1 MKKIIL
7 SILSAVVA
15 LTATAQNFNVN
26 AVVICK
32 TDGTRDTITVA
43 KQSSA
48 LNSSF
53 YGKENPVD
61 DDYIQL
67 SFTLSDNYDITCSCS
82 LTPVGKNAPYDSYGI
97 MLSSNHIDSIPK
109 YSYNGYYGQG
119 LYIVDTKQWY
129 RYSYEQYI
137 GGKYEYVYY
146 ASDIE
151 QSFRFVPGQNY
162 YARAYYLLDGKA
174 YYSSEIELRAVKTL
188 NAVRNYYY
196 SDYANMGNSLVVKID
211 AEKIFGAHADLFGA
225 VTDYK
230 KLLLAQYISRAL
242 TTKDQSELLALTTK
256 TEECD
261 DGTLYILD
269 DVPASVL
276 DEALQLIDN
285 DLKKTR
291 YLQANKENLY
301 TGGTSSDAFRTTTDC
316 TFEMVTADEKWG
328 IRDNQYLLVTPI
340 GTYRKPMVAFELTHL
355 VQPGKTYDVTLTFA
369 PNTEDETDSLRT
381 CFDVLIADLAD
392 NGTVPLTTK
401 AERFGT
407 DTLVSKKP
415 AFIAMPH
422 ELKVMTMQY
431 TAKSFVDKLY
441 LLIENPLSVFNAK
454 IRASFSFGYRIVGV
468 EVKPH
473 EE

>member
-1 MKKIIL
+1 MKKIFL
-7 SILSAVVA
+7 SILSVVA

-43 KQSSA
+43 KHSSA

-82 LTPVGKNAPYDSYGI
+82 LTPVGQNAPYDSYGI

-109 YSYNGYYGQG
+109 YSYNGYYGQR

-230 KLLLAQYISRAL
+230 KMLLVQYISRAL

-276 DEALQLIDN
+276 DEALLLIDN
-285 DLKKTR
+285 DLKATY
-291 YLQANKENLY
+291 YLQANIENLY
-301 TGGTSSDAFRTTTDC
+301 TGGTSTADFTTAAC
-316 TFEMVTADEKWG
+316 NPNMVTVDEKWG
-328 IRDNQYLLVTPI
+328 IRDNQYLVTVPAF
-340 GTYRKPMVAFELTHL
+340 TTSKPRIAFELNHL
-355 VQPGKTYDVTLTFA
+355 IQAEKTYDITLTFA
-369 PNTEDETDSLRT
+369 PNTEDETDSLSVYFYAT
-381 CFDVLIADLAD
+381 IANLKD
-392 NGTVPLTTK
+392 NGTVPK
-401 AERFGT
+401 IADGNRFGT
-407 DTLVSKKP
+407 DTLVSNKP
-415 AFIAMPH
+415 VFIAKPM
-422 ELKVMTMQY
+422 EQKVMTMPY
-431 TAKSFVDKLY
+431 VAKNFTDKLY
-441 LLIENPLSVFNAK
+441 LQLDHIY
-454 IRASFSFGYRIVGV
+454 SFTSSANRRKYGREFRIVGV

>member
-7 SILSAVVA
+7 SILSVVVA

-43 KQSSA
+43 RQSSA
-48 LNSSF
+48 FNSSF

-67 SFTLSDNYDITCSCS
+67 SFTLSDYYDITCSCS
-82 LTPVGKNAPYDSYGI
+82 LTPVGQNAPYDSYGI

-119 LYIVDTKQWY
+119 LYIVDTQQWY

-174 YYSSEIELRAVKTL
+174 YYSSEIDLRAAKTL
-188 NAVRNYYY
+188 NAVQNYYY

-230 KLLLAQYISRAL
+230 KMLLAQYISRTL
-242 TTKDQSELLALTTK
+242 TTKDQSELLTMATK

-285 DLKKTR
+285 DLKATR
-291 YLQANKENLY
+291 YLQANKDNVY
-301 TGGTSSDAFRTTTDC
+301 TEGTYTTSFGTSNC
-316 TFEMVTADEKWG
+316 NPKMVTADEKWG
-328 IRDNQYLLVTPI
+328 IRENQYLVTVPTMTTARPRI
-340 GTYRKPMVAFELTHL
+340 AFELNHL
-355 VQPGKTYDVTLTFA
+355 VQAGKMYDVTLTFA
-369 PNTEDETDSLRT
+369 PNTENEEDSLSVYFYVT
-381 CFDVLIADLAD
+381 IANLKDDGTTPQIAD
-392 NGTVPLTTK
+392 G
-401 AERFGT
+401 ERFGT
-407 DTLVSKKP
+407 DTLINKKP
-415 AFIAMPH
+415 VFIAKPM
-422 ELKVMTMQY
+422 EQKVMTMPY
-431 TAKSFVDKLY
+431 MAKNFTNKLY
-441 LLIENPLSVFNAK
+441 LQLDHIYLFTSSANRRRYGQEFRV
-454 IRASFSFGYRIVGV
+454 VGV

>member
-137 GGKYEYVYY
+137 GGKYEYAYF

-174 YYSSEIELRAVKTL
+174 YYSSEIELR
-188 NAVRNYYY
+188 
-196 SDYANMGNSLVVKID
+196 
-211 AEKIFGAHADLFGA
+211 
-225 VTDYK
+225 
-230 KLLLAQYISRAL
+230 SR
-242 TTKDQSELLALTTK
+242 
-256 TEECD
+256 
-261 DGTLYILD
+261 
-269 DVPASVL
+269 
-276 DEALQLIDN
+276 
-285 DLKKTR
+285 R
-291 YLQANKENLY
+291 
-301 TGGTSSDAFRTTTDC
+301 
-316 TFEMVTADEKWG
+316 
-328 IRDNQYLLVTPI
+328 
-340 GTYRKPMVAFELTHL
+340 
-355 VQPGKTYDVTLTFA
+355 
-369 PNTEDETDSLRT
+369 
-381 CFDVLIADLAD
+381 
-392 NGTVPLTTK
+392 
-401 AERFGT
+401 
-407 DTLVSKKP
+407 
-415 AFIAMPH
+415 
-422 ELKVMTMQY
+422 
-431 TAKSFVDKLY
+431 
-441 LLIENPLSVFNAK
+441 
-454 IRASFSFGYRIVGV
+454 
-468 EVKPH
+468 
-473 EE
+473 